1 MSSIRNSQ
9 NLLTNVFRP
18 TYSYD
23 GNGFNSSLVA
33 TNIKSLDV
41 NTVRATVVSIGD
53 AGGNVYIGTGAGVT
67 YLASASNSN
76 NTAFGV
82 NAAAGLSNSQ
92 RSVFIGANAGF
103 SASNTSNSVIIGT
116 DANSFGTTNIIVG
129 NGSYVSGSNNI
140 VIGTDIS
147 LSDSYKFK
155 VGNVFSADLS
165 SSAALSVAGVSRF
178 DASVGVFRDPQY
190 GLDVSGRF
198 RVSDASGSLIFSN
211 GTAIGNGF
219 ITSNGAFAA
228 DFGASTSFYPFRR
241 GIINIAVVSKA
252 NRNHYIFGPLYVQDI
267 CSGLITP
274 DQSKMVSNGPL
285 SITYDNAA
293 AYIRVSNSDVSTINV
308 DWSVLYQPV

>member
-23 GNGFNSSLVA
+23 GTGFNSSLVA

-198 RVSDASGSLIFSN
+198 RVSDASGSLVFSN
-211 GTAIGNGF
+211 GTTIGYGF
-219 ITSNGAFAA
+219 ITSNGAV
-228 DFGASTSFYPFRR
+228 GLGPNASEPLYPIRR
-241 GIINIAVVSKA
+241 GITNIAVVSRV
-252 NRNHYIFGPLYVQDI
+252 NPNDYVFGPLYVQDT
-267 CSGLITP
+267 CTGTYTP
-274 DQSKMVSNGPL
+274 DQSKMISNGNL
-285 SITYDNAA
+285 SIVYNNITS
-293 AYIRVSNSDVSTINV
+293 YIQISNLAGSSFNV
-308 DWSVLYQPV
+308 DWSVLCQPV